1 MSSDDK
7 GPDDMGPDATSGRPE
22 ERRDG
27 MEHGSVHDGPDSAAS
42 GGAATGGE
50 MTDSGASGG
59 EVAGG
64 EVAGGETADSGAS
77 DGDIPGD
84 GTAESVA
91 DDKVSEARAS
101 HDEISHD
108 TISHDEVA
116 HDRASDSA
124 AFGSWASDHRASH
137 GGLPGDGAHDDERT
151 VGGLLGGAELFGGD
165 ASLAGDELA
174 LRRLLHG
181 AVADLHPSDGAL
193 DHLRRAVPA
202 RRTRKRQ
209 AIVGFAAAAVLIGTA
224 VPAFVH
230 VANSGGLTA
239 DQAVNA
245 GHGEQAQGGTGSET
259 GVEGGQQ
266 TAGAPSGA
274 ASPSQGAAEGA
285 GTPEQSEAG
294 ESGGAGT
301 GSTPPEASQ
310 PDSSSPVC
318 EAGQLGVSSAQAG
331 GPDAEGK
338 VYGTFRIA
346 NVSGKECVVSGGG
359 SVGFQALGAA
369 DGSKISVV
377 AHTAG
382 DAASGLPDPS
392 QESPALV
399 LKPDNAYEVKFAWVP
414 TETCPTVNPSP
425 DPSTTT
431 DGAGGTS
438 AGATG
443 STGNGAEAEGTG
455 TQLGTDGTPA
465 DGSVAVSHTAEA
477 GAPQA
482 ATTIPNAC
490 AGTIYRTGVLD
501 AS

>member
-1 MSSDDK
+1 M
-7 GPDDMGPDATSGRPE
+7 
-22 ERRDG
+22 
-27 MEHGSVHDGPDSAAS
+27 
-42 GGAATGGE
+42 
-50 MTDSGASGG
+50 
-59 EVAGG
+59 
-64 EVAGGETADSGAS
+64 
-77 DGDIPGD
+77 
-84 GTAESVA
+84 
-91 DDKVSEARAS
+91 
-101 HDEISHD
+101 
-108 TISHDEVA
+108 
-116 HDRASDSA
+116 
-124 AFGSWASDHRASH
+124 
-137 GGLPGDGAHDDERT
+137 
-151 VGGLLGGAELFGGD
+151 
-165 ASLAGDELA
+165 
-174 LRRLLHG
+174 
-181 AVADLHPSDGAL
+181 ADLNPSEGAL
-193 DHLRRAVPA
+193 DHLRRAVPV

-230 VANSGGLTA
+230 VANSGGITA

-266 TAGAPSGA
+266 TAGTPTGA

-285 GTPEQSEAG
+285 GKPEQSEAG
-294 ESGGAGT
+294 KSGGTGT
-301 GSTPPEASQ
+301 GSTAPEDSQ

-346 NVSGKECVVSGGG
+346 NVSGKDCAVSGGG

-377 AHTAG
+377 AHTPG

-392 QESPALV
+392 QESPTLV

-414 TETCPTVNPSP
+414 SETCPTVNPSP

-443 STGNGAEAEGTG
+443 STGNGAETDGAA
-455 TQLGTDGTPA
+455 TQLDTEGTPA
-465 DGSVAVSHTAEA
+465 DGSVEVSHTAEP
-477 GAPQA
+477 GGPQA

>member
-1 MSSDDK
+1 MSD
-7 GPDDMGPDATSGRPE
+7 
-22 ERRDG
+22 
-27 MEHGSVHDGPDSAAS
+27 
-42 GGAATGGE
+42 
-50 MTDSGASGG
+50 
-59 EVAGG
+59 
-64 EVAGGETADSGAS
+64 
-77 DGDIPGD
+77 
-84 GTAESVA
+84 
-91 DDKVSEARAS
+91 
-101 HDEISHD
+101 
-108 TISHDEVA
+108 
-116 HDRASDSA
+116 DRASDSA
-124 AFGSWASDHRASH
+124 AFGNWASDHRATDS
-137 GGLPGDGAHDDERT
+137 GAPGDGASGDERAA
-151 VGGLLGGAELFGGD
+151 GGLLGGADLFGSN
-165 ASLAGDELA
+165 APFAGDELA

-181 AVADLHPSDGAL
+181 AVADLHPSEGAL
-193 DHLRRAVPA
+193 DHLRRAVPV

-266 TAGAPSGA
+266 TAGTPTGA

-285 GTPEQSEAG
+285 GKPEQSEAG
-294 ESGGAGT
+294 KSGGAGT
-301 GSTPPEASQ
+301 GSKPPEDSQ

-331 GPDAEGK
+331 GPDTEGK

-346 NVSGKECVVSGGG
+346 NISGKDCVVSGGG

-414 TETCPTVNPSP
+414 SETCPTVNPSP

-443 STGNGAEAEGTG
+443 STGNGAEADGAG
-455 TQLGTDGTPA
+455 TQLGTEGTPA

-477 GAPQA
+477 GGPQA